1 MSVLKRAGAGRAAG
15 AKPVNTYSG
24 TITSRCRCPSNLGGW
39 QHRPSA
45 STSFAA
51 AAAPTAAAVVGSSS
65 DEHFMRLALQQA
77 QLAFEAGEVPIGAV
91 LVVNSEVA
99 AAAYNLTETKQN
111 PLSHAELLCISAAAD
126 QQLAWRLQE
135 ATLYSTIEPCPMC
148 AGAILQA
155 RLARLVYGA
164 KQPRC
169 GADGSWV
176 ALFPR
181 QQQRQE
187 QQQQQQQAAGQGCCH
202 EAQLQQADP
211 VAQPQQADLPTHTCS
226 PLQALQEQRQQ
237 QQPQYQQPEQQQHQ
251 ALQPVGPH
259 PFHPDI
265 QVTGGVLAEECAT
278 LMREFFRERRRGQ
291 KAQQQQQSLHH
302 MAVEA
307 QQQTGDV
314 ETEVAAGCS

>member
-1 MSVLKRAGAGRAAG
+1 
-15 AKPVNTYSG
+15 
-24 TITSRCRCPSNLGGW
+24 
-39 QHRPSA
+39 
-45 STSFAA
+45 
-51 AAAPTAAAVVGSSS
+51 
-65 DEHFMRLALQQA
+65 MRLALQQA

-135 ATLYSTIEPCPMC
+135 AILYSTIEPCPMC

-176 ALFPR
+176 SMFPR
-181 QQQRQE
+181 QQQEQQQRQQAGGQGCCQAAQLQQTDPVDHRSQQADLQTHQCPPPQALQE
-187 QQQQQQQAAGQGCCH
+187 QQQQQPQSQQS
-202 EAQLQQADP
+202 EK
-211 VAQPQQADLPTHTCS
+211 
-226 PLQALQEQRQQ
+226 
-237 QQPQYQQPEQQQHQ
+237 QQHQ
-251 ALQPVGPH
+251 ALQPIGPH
-259 PFHPDI
+259 PFHPNI
-265 QVTGGVLAEECAT
+265 QVTGGVLEEECAA
-278 LMREFFRERRRGQ
+278 LMRAFFRNRRREQ
-291 KAQQQQQSLHH
+291 RAQQQQPSLHH

-307 QQQTGDV
+307 QQQAGD
-314 ETEVAAGCS
+314 EESDVAACCS